1 MMLIYLHTCFSARKY
16 SLVTNPSFFVIT
28 AFAQRAR
35 IAMARAFYQDADI
48 ILLDDPLSAVDS
60 RVGRLLF
67 FSAIQDL
74 GLKKGKC
81 VVLVTHQHQYI
92 GSSRCVMMSGGHV
105 ACVGSYQDCVEASDG
120 QLIFAAQNQSVE
132 DLTKLDSPEAQAN
145 VENEIQPTG
154 DFVENNTTSE
164 TNATNDTAD
173 DHKEQSRVGEVKRD
187 TFLNYS
193 RAMPGGILTGVCM
206 VCSC

>member
-1 MMLIYLHTCFSARKY
+1 M
-16 SLVTNPSFFVIT
+16 
-28 AFAQRAR
+28 FAGSVQRAR
-35 IAMARAFYQDADI
+35 IALARAFYQDADV

-92 GSSRCVMMSGGHV
+92 GSSRCVMMSGGRV
-105 ACVGSYQDCVEASDG
+105 TCVGSYQKCVEASDG
-120 QLIFAAQNQSVE
+120 QLVFAAQNQSVE
-132 DLTKLDSPEAQAN
+132 DLTKLDATKSQAIA
-145 VENEIQPTG
+145 ENEEPPSGETA
-154 DFVENNTTSE
+154 EKNTTSE
-164 TNATNDTAD
+164 AVKSDNMAD
-173 DHKEQSRVGEVKRD
+173 EHKEQSSVGEVKRD

-193 RAMPGGILTGVCM
+193 RAMPGGILTGMFM
-206 VCSC
+206 VCSCYRSRILSFSSDSLLTDT

>member
-1 MMLIYLHTCFSARKY
+1 
-16 SLVTNPSFFVIT
+16 
-28 AFAQRAR
+28 
-35 IAMARAFYQDADI
+35 MARAFYQDADV

-74 GLKKGKC
+74 GVRRGKC

-92 GSSRCVMMSGGHV
+92 GTSRCVMMSGGRI
-105 ACVGSYQDCVEASDG
+105 ACVGTYQDCVDASDG

-132 DLTKLDSPEAQAN
+132 DLTKLDAPKSQPSDKKMKLSSEETVVSS
-145 VENEIQPTG
+145 VETDNYDGTI
-154 DFVENNTTSE
+154 
-164 TNATNDTAD
+164 D
-173 DHKEQSRVGEVKRD
+173 DNKEQSNVGVVKRD

-193 RAMPGGILTGVCM
+193 RAMPGGIFTGLFM
-206 VCSC
+206 VCSATHNVPVLILLMQLTAYYFCYSMGFIRYYYLQPHKDLY

>member
-1 MMLIYLHTCFSARKY
+1 
-16 SLVTNPSFFVIT
+16 
-28 AFAQRAR
+28 
-35 IAMARAFYQDADI
+35 MARAFYQDADV

-60 RVGRLLF
+60 RVGRVLF

-92 GSSRCVMMSGGHV
+92 GSSRCIMMSGGRV

-132 DLTKLDSPEAQAN
+132 DLTKLDTPKSQGN
-145 VENEIQPTG
+145 VEKEEPPSG
-154 DFVENNTTSE
+154 DTAENNTMSE
-164 TNATNDTAD
+164 TVHSGDKID

-193 RAMPGGILTGVCM
+193 RAMPGGILTGIFM
-206 VCSC
+206 VSSCL